1 MKTHVFISGR
11 NGYHTYRIPALLMT
25 KAGTLLAFCEGR
37 RNGRGD
43 HGDLDL
49 LVKRSEDG
57 GETWSEQQL
66 IYGEP
71 GEVTIGNPCPV
82 VDEDTGAIWLPFCRE
97 NDAVLIAH
105 SEDDGKTWADPV
117 EITAD
122 VKKATWNWYAT
133 GPGIGIQLQR
143 GEHKGRLVIPCDH
156 RADETYGNGSHVI
169 YSDDHGAT
177 WQLSAVIAPGANE
190 CQVVELGDGS
200 LMMNIRMQT
209 HSEGMR
215 GISVS
220 RDGGH
225 HWSEV
230 VHDANLP
237 CPKCQASWVGKGDRL
252 VFSNPVSPTPP
263 ENPESGTRFYPGKG
277 RGERVD
283 LTVRLSEDGGQT
295 WPWKKLLHKGPAAY
309 SCLALLPNG
318 DISCLYEAGGE
329 HPYQYLIFER
339 FRI

>member
-1 MKTHVFISGR
+1 MKARVFTSGR
-11 NGYHTYRIPALLMT
+11 DGYHTYRIPALLVT

-49 LVKRSEDG
+49 LVKRSQDG
-57 GETWSEQQL
+57 GKTWSEQQL

-71 GEVTIGNPCPV
+71 GDVTIGNPCPV
-82 VDEDTGAIWLPFCRE
+82 VDGDTGTVWLPFCRE
-97 NDAVLIAH
+97 NDDVLITH
-105 SEDDGKTWADPV
+105 SEDDGETWADPV
-117 EITAD
+117 DITAD
-122 VKKATWNWYAT
+122 VKKATWGWYAT
-133 GPGIGIQLQR
+133 GPGVGIQLQR

-156 RADETYGNGSHVI
+156 REDETYGNGSHVI

-177 WQLSAVIAPGANE
+177 WQLSALIKPGANE
-190 CQVVELGDGS
+190 CQVVELADGS
-200 LMMNIRMQT
+200 LKMNIRMQT
-209 HSEGMR
+209 HREGVR

-220 RDGGH
+220 RDGGRN
-225 HWSEV
+225 WSAI

-263 ENPESGTRFYPGKG
+263 EYPQPE
-277 RGERVD
+277 RGARVNM
-283 LTVRLSEDGGQT
+283 TVRLSEDGGQT
-295 WPWKKLLHKGPAAY
+295 WSCKKLLHEGPAAY
-309 SCLALLPNG
+309 SCLVLLPDG
-318 DISCLYEAGGE
+318 DVGCLYEAGEE

-339 FRI
+339 LKI